1 MTSKPAIAIVDDDDL
16 AREGTGSLMRSL
28 GYSIQMFSSAEAF
41 LQADVVG
48 FDCLISDIQMPGMSG
63 LDLQMA
69 LKRRAPHLPV
79 IFLTAFPNDR
89 SMAIASSSGARQ
101 YLEKPC
107 PPDDL
112 CSCVAD
118 AIERT
123 MRGQSGGD

>member
-1 MTSKPAIAIVDDDDL
+1 MTSKPAIAIVDDDDF
-16 AREGTGSLMRSL
+16 ARAGTGSLMRSL
-28 GYSIQMFSSAEAF
+28 GYNIQTFSSAEAF
-41 LQADVVG
+41 LQSEVVG

-69 LKRRAPHLPV
+69 LKSRAPHLPV

-89 SMAIASSSGARQ
+89 SMAIALKQGARQ

-112 CSCVAD
+112 CSCVA
-118 AIERT
+118 AVIEAATR
-123 MRGQSGGD
+123 RKSGDS